1 MFWLKIG
8 ISSNPWKN
16 RSLNTNFAAI
26 HFSQYKSTQSYSWTS
41 AWKWDISYCTVH
53 LSVCHILPPGGHG
66 GQQHD
71 GHSTDAISSCYFS
84 QPKTYHTF
92 FFVVIGIFIQIR
104 EERRLSQTFAP
115 THCLSANRRQVTA
128 VTFLHLQLL
137 CISFFLWSARNTCMR
152 LQTQVMK
159 KKKLYFFFVDVG
171 LFLTLREHTQVL
183 LFFFFFPPH
192 FFVFTS
198 CYVSPTSEMKTHIT
212 KLMLAGNLYLNTETV
227 QKNNKK

>member
-1 MFWLKIG
+1 MRHLLLYSAFVCVSYTAPRWPWRAAARWPFNWCNLIVLLFSAKNVPHVFFCCDWHFY
-8 ISSNPWKN
+8 SNQRGKTIV
-16 RSLNTNFAAI
+16 TNVRTNA
-26 HFSQYKSTQSYSWTS
+26 
-41 AWKWDISYCTVH
+41 
-53 LSVCHILPPGGHG
+53 
-66 GQQHD
+66 
-71 GHSTDAISSCYFS
+71 
-84 QPKTYHTF
+84 
-92 FFVVIGIFIQIR
+92 
-104 EERRLSQTFAP
+104 LSQR
-115 THCLSANRRQVTA
+115 HRRQVTA

-183 LFFFFFPPH
+183 LFTFFSPH